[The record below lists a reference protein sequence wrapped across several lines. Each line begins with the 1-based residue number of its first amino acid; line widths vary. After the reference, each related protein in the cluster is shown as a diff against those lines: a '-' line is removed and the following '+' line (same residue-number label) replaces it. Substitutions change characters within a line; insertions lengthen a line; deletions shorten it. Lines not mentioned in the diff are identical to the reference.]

1 MGMAAGQ
8 ARLLSITS
16 RMSDNELRAQLIN
29 NDKMR
34 LATKS
39 AQVSE
44 AYTTALNE
52 AQLMFTNYDKD
63 NNSSYKELTFNSL
76 TAYNQ
81 YNNQYA
87 ISNAAGQLLVS
98 ETDAKNF
105 QKSKNITEFLAYY
118 GLKQS
123 TTFFSDTLK
132 KSESVNY
139 WALQGNMAVLTD
151 FKSQGVVY
159 SSDSIYTDANG
170 ISKTIQI
177 DSGWTAETLQE
188 MYEGSDKYSG
198 YMTTKASPDFYEYST
213 LVQDYNIKKTAY
225 YESIRTKV
233 NDLINKDTFATKDL
247 LDKLSTNP
255 NGDQVKIYAAQLSDI
270 IGFKTPPYADKAPTN
285 TFKSYVN
292 DKDDAT
298 KTYYGYLSDQI
309 DELISGEN
317 TYGTSGLKWD
327 ETNKTL
333 TFGADEAGKISNG
346 FTISKTG
353 DTWNGTVYYTAD
365 TTTGTESTTTDT
377 TTVTPTVSADGSNLK
392 ITYEIDQKEYYYIVP
407 NPEKDHKDESGN
419 IVPNYAEKY
428 AEENKDSDDK
438 DDTSNKNCFSP
449 DLSVVA
455 KKPIDATSVADS
467 LKSIIDNLH
476 QTLAEY
482 INKDKLSDTEEYK
495 AYENAGK
502 ALYKFIYGNEAP
514 SSLSSSV
521 LEKLTDVN
529 AVTDSKGTAQLEGTS
544 FTDAAKKRY
553 ETIKQAI
560 VLDYIM
566 DTYGEPKYDW
576 IDENDKNGNGSAK
589 AQWYENLYNKMK
601 SSGYKALQDGLA
613 SSTEWIK
620 FAFESG
626 LVCLEQVDSNN
637 NWNSTTY
644 TNCSDITEQTNN
656 AALTKAEAEYNAAM
670 AKIENKDKRYDLELK
685 NIDTEHNSLQTE
697 YDSIKTAIDKNI
709 ERTFKIY
716 S

>member
-105 QKSKNITEFLAYY
+105 QKSKDINEFLAYY

-132 KSESVNY
+132 KSEGVNY
-139 WALQGNMAVLTD
+139 YALQGNNAVLTD
-151 FKSQGVVY
+151 SKSQGVVY
-159 SSDSIYTDANG
+159 NSDSIYTDKNG

-177 DSGWTAETLQE
+177 DSGWKADRLKA
-188 MYEGSDKYSG
+188 MYEGGEYTFADGTKENYAG
-198 YMTTKASPDFYEYST
+198 YMTTKASPDFYEYKN
-213 LVQDYNIKKTAY
+213 LVTQYNNKKLAY
-225 YESIRTKV
+225 QESIK
-233 NDLINKDTFATKDL
+233 NQISDLFKKDTFGLNKL
-247 LDKLSTNP
+247 LN
-255 NGDQVKIYAAQLSDI
+255 KIGTYGQTPTLNNAKEAINELVAI
-270 IGFKTPPYADKAPTN
+270 IGYGSTAN
-285 TFKSYVN
+285 TTSFKSYTLGVDGAEDYYKAQIDTLETLKTGN
-292 DKDDAT
+292 ETVHYGTENLKWTPVANSNSGTLTYDVSDEDSGPNKDCFKLNYDGTSWSGTFDYYTEETDAKGET
-298 KTYYGYLSDQI
+298 KTIKNSSPLEIINNANNKITFKLNVNGK
-309 DELISGEN
+309 
-317 TYGTSGLKWD
+317 TYSFPDPNVAGNYDADKNQFTSG
-327 ETNKTL
+327 KTIDVIAPVDPASIL
-333 TFGADEAGKISNG
+333 EK
-346 FTISKTG
+346 
-353 DTWNGTVYYTAD
+353 
-365 TTTGTESTTTDT
+365 
-377 TTVTPTVSADGSNLK
+377 VT
-392 ITYEIDQKEYYYIVP
+392 QM
-407 NPEKDHKDESGN
+407 
-419 IVPNYAEKY
+419 
-428 AEENKDSDDK
+428 
-438 DDTSNKNCFSP
+438 
-449 DLSVVA
+449 
-455 KKPIDATSVADS
+455 
-467 LKSIIDNLH
+467 IDNLQ
-476 QTLAEY
+476 QTF
-482 INKDKLSDTEEYK
+482 INYVSRDKFNTSEEYK
-495 AYENAGK
+495 NYQNAAK
-502 ALYKFIYGNEAP
+502 ELYKFIYGTKPTDNLD
-514 SSLSSSV
+514 SNI
-521 LEKLTDVN
+521 LENITDVN
-529 AVTDSKGTAQLEGTS
+529 WVTGPNEEAEAGKPGFVDEASKQRY
-544 FTDAAKKRY
+544 AK
-553 ETIKQAI
+553 IKQAI

-589 AQWYENLYNKMK
+589 AQWYENLYHKMK

-626 LVCLEQVDSNN
+626 LVCLEQVDTNK
-637 NWNSTTY
+637 NWHATTY

>member
-105 QKSKNITEFLAYY
+105 QKSKDINEFLAYY

-132 KSESVNY
+132 KSEGVKY
-139 WALQGNMAVLTD
+139 YALQDNNAVLTD
-151 FKSQGVVY
+151 SPSKGVVY
-159 SSDSIYTDANG
+159 NSDSIYTDKNG

-177 DSGWTAETLQE
+177 DSGWTADRLKA
-188 MYEGSDKYSG
+188 MYEGGEYTSADGTKENYAG
-198 YMTTKASPDFYEYST
+198 YMTTKASPDFYEYKN
-213 LVQDYNIKKTAY
+213 LVTQYNSKKLAY
-225 YESIRTKV
+225 QESIK
-233 NDLINKDTFATKDL
+233 NQISDLFKKDTFGLNKLLNDIGTNKNATDAI
-247 LDKLSTNP
+247 DKLM
-255 NGDQVKIYAAQLSDI
+255 KI
-270 IGFKTPPYADKAPTN
+270 IGYGSTANDPS
-285 TFKSYVN
+285 FKSY
-292 DKDDAT
+292 
-298 KTYYGYLSDQI
+298 
-309 DELISGEN
+309 
-317 TYGTSGLKWD
+317 
-327 ETNKTL
+327 TN
-333 TFGADEAGKISNG
+333 GVEG
-346 FTISKTG
+346 
-353 DTWNGTVYYTAD
+353 
-365 TTTGTESTTTDT
+365 
-377 TTVTPTVSADGSNLK
+377 
-392 ITYEIDQKEYYYIVP
+392 
-407 NPEKDHKDESGN
+407 
-419 IVPNYAEKY
+419 AEKY
-428 AEENKDSDDK
+428 YKAQIDTLNSLSKGNETVQYGTENLKWTPVANSNSGTLTYDVSDEDSGPNKDCFKLNYDGTSWSGTFDYYTEETDK
-438 DDTSNKNCFSP
+438 EGKTTTQQKSLPIQGIKNENDRITFSLSINGETRTYSFPNPNVAGNYDAAKNQFTSGKTI
-449 DLSVVA
+449 DITT
-455 KKPIDATSVADS
+455 PIAPA
-467 LKSIIDNLH
+467 SILERVTQMIDNLQ
-476 QTLAEY
+476 QTF
-482 INKDKLSDTEEYK
+482 INYVSRDKFNTSEEYK
-495 AYENAGK
+495 NYQNAAK
-502 ALYKFIYGNEAP
+502 ELYKFIYGTKPTDNLD
-514 SSLSSSV
+514 SNT
-521 LEKLTDVN
+521 LENITDVN
-529 AVTDSKGTAQLEGTS
+529 WVTGPDEKAEAGKPGFVDEASKQRY
-544 FTDAAKKRY
+544 AK
-553 ETIKQAI
+553 IKQAI

-601 SSGYKALQDGLA
+601 SSGYKALHDGLA

-626 LVCLEQVDSNN
+626 LVCLEQVDTNK
-637 NWNSTTY
+637 NWHATTY

-697 YDSIKTAIDKNI
+697 YESIKTAIDKNI

>member
-1 MGMAAGQ
+1 MKVTKEKRKVNVIMGMAAGQ

-105 QKSKNITEFLAYY
+105 QKSNDLNSFLACY
-118 GLKQS
+118 GLEQ
-123 TTFFSDTLK
+123 TTTYFSETLSK
-132 KSESVNY
+132 YQNIKYTGLSADGKY
-139 WALQGNMAVLTD
+139 AVTTEGV
-151 FKSQGVVY
+151 SNGVVY
-159 SSDSIYTDANG
+159 NSDLIFPDANG
-170 ISKTIQI
+170 TNKSIQI
-177 DSGWTAETLQE
+177 DSGWTAKMLEQ
-188 MYEGSDKYSG
+188 MYNGVNGYSG
-198 YMTTKASPDFYEYST
+198 YMNTITSPDYYEYTGAVASFNSAQEAFETSIAEKANELLSKGSIKVGTETRYLTTDATKNGKSFNDLSAELADSSSPSGTLDNIIKLIDQMQNNYTNERGVYENQKTILNNIKQGKQYIDVENLTWDPTTKT
-213 LVQDYNIKKTAY
+213 LSFG
-225 YESIRTKV
+225 E
-233 NDLINKDTFATKDL
+233 DLIVKKDDNGTWSATATGEDDDGVTHEATATSVTSQNGVLTVTFTEDENNTVYTL
-247 LDKLSTNP
+247 PDPTYN
-255 NGDQVKIYAAQLSDI
+255 NGANLNNDGS
-270 IGFKTPPYADKAPTN
+270 FKTPDDPSKYMLTGAVDADDMKTIGQQVLN
-285 TFKSYVN
+285 YLKNSFVKNINQNHDIFKNSTEFKNYESAAKNLYKV
-292 DKDDAT
+292 
-298 KTYYGYLSDQI
+298 I
-309 DELISGEN
+309 
-317 TYGTSGLKWD
+317 
-327 ETNKTL
+327 
-333 TFGADEAGKISNG
+333 FG
-346 FTISKTG
+346 
-353 DTWNGTVYYTAD
+353 
-365 TTTGTESTTTDT
+365 
-377 TTVTPTVSADGSNLK
+377 
-392 ITYEIDQKEYYYIVP
+392 Q
-407 NPEKDHKDESGN
+407 
-419 IVPNYAEKY
+419 
-428 AEENKDSDDK
+428 DSDFASFPSDK
-438 DDTSNKNCFSP
+438 W
-449 DLSVVA
+449 
-455 KKPIDATSVADS
+455 
-467 LKSIIDNLH
+467 
-476 QTLAEY
+476 
-482 INKDKLSDTEEYK
+482 
-495 AYENAGK
+495 
-502 ALYKFIYGNEAP
+502 
-514 SSLSSSV
+514 SS
-521 LEKLTDVN
+521 LTDVN
-529 AVTDSKGTAQLEGTS
+529 AITDSEGNNLLGQQ
-544 FTDAAKKRY
+544 FANVNNVDFAAKYAK
-553 ETIKQAI
+553 IKQAV
-560 VLDYIM
+560 VLNYIM
-566 DTYGEPKYDW
+566 DTYGEPNFTW
-576 IDENDKNGNGSAK
+576 IDKTDKNANGTAK
-589 AQWYENLYNKMK
+589 AQWYTNLYNKMQ
-601 SSGYKALQDGLA
+601 SSGYKTLHDGLA

>member
-105 QKSKNITEFLAYY
+105 QKSKNINEFLAYY

-132 KSESVNY
+132 KSDGVNY
-139 WALQGNMAVLTD
+139 WVLQDNNAVLTD
-151 FKSQGVVY
+151 SPSKGVVY
-159 SSDSIYTDANG
+159 NSDSIYTDKNG

-177 DSGWTAETLQE
+177 DSGWTADRLKA
-188 MYEGSDKYSG
+188 MYEGGEYTSADGTKENYAG
-198 YMTTKASPDFYEYST
+198 YMTTKASPDFYEYKN
-213 LVQDYNIKKTAY
+213 LVTQYNSKKLAY
-225 YESIRTKV
+225 QESIK
-233 NDLINKDTFATKDL
+233 NQISDLFKKDTFGLNKL
-247 LDKLSTNP
+247 LN
-255 NGDQVKIYAAQLSDI
+255 KIGTYGQTPTLNNAKEAINELVNI
-270 IGFKTPPYADKAPTN
+270 IGYGSTPN
-285 TFKSYVN
+285 TPSFKSYTDGVEGAE
-292 DKDDAT
+292 KHYKA
-298 KTYYGYLSDQI
+298 QI
-309 DELISGEN
+309 DTLNSLANGEIKYGTENLKWTPDANSKSGTL
-317 TYGTSGLKWD
+317 TYGVPDEDSGIIKDGFKLNYNGTSWSGTLDYSTEETNTEGKTETKQNSIQLPSGNNTITSDGNNIKIKCQINGEIWEYSFPDPNVAGNYDADKNQFTSG
-327 ETNKTL
+327 KTIDVIAPVDHASIL
-333 TFGADEAGKISNG
+333 EK
-346 FTISKTG
+346 
-353 DTWNGTVYYTAD
+353 
-365 TTTGTESTTTDT
+365 
-377 TTVTPTVSADGSNLK
+377 VT
-392 ITYEIDQKEYYYIVP
+392 QM
-407 NPEKDHKDESGN
+407 
-419 IVPNYAEKY
+419 
-428 AEENKDSDDK
+428 
-438 DDTSNKNCFSP
+438 
-449 DLSVVA
+449 
-455 KKPIDATSVADS
+455 
-467 LKSIIDNLH
+467 IDNLQ
-476 QTLAEY
+476 QTF
-482 INKDKLSDTEEYK
+482 INYVSRDKFNTSEEYK
-495 AYENAGK
+495 NYQNAAK
-502 ALYKFIYGNEAP
+502 ELYKFIYGTKPTNNLD
-514 SSLSSSV
+514 SNT
-521 LEKLTDVN
+521 LENITDVN
-529 AVTDSKGTAQLEGTS
+529 WVTGPKEEAEAGKPGFVDEASKQRY
-544 FTDAAKKRY
+544 AK
-553 ETIKQAI
+553 IKQAI

-576 IDENDKNGNGSAK
+576 IDEKDKNGNGSAK

-626 LVCLEQVDSNN
+626 LVCLEQVDTNK
-637 NWNSTTY
+637 NWHATTY